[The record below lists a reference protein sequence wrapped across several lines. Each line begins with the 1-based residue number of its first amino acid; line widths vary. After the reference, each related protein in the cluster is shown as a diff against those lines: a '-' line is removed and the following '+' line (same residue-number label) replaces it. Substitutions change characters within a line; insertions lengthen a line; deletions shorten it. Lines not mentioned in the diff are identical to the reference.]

1 MHRLVLVAFYN
12 LFAKTK
18 TLLESVD
25 SSAGINQFLF
35 AGKVRMALGANFNTD
50 GFLGRAGLPSSATST
65 FDDHGLVVRMD
76 TLFHCVHL
84 FHIRQS
90 TYISRNKRISQ
101 TAENCKGFLK
111 KSHEK
116 SEFFYFPHWDFLT
129 EKKISFLFTF
139 RGRCAI
145 LKPKKRTGGYYGLS
159 QKTELPLPS

>member
-18 TLLESVD
+18 TLLESVN
-25 SSAGINQFLF
+25 SSASINQFLF
-35 AGKVRMALGANFNTD
+35 AGKVRMALRANFNAD
-50 GFLGRAGLPSSATST
+50 RLLGGSSLPSSAAST
-65 FDDHGLVVRMD
+65 LDDGGLVVGMD

-101 TAENCKGFLK
+101 TAEKCKGFLK

-116 SEFFYFPHWDFLT
+116 SKKFL
-129 EKKISFLFTF
+129 ISQAGIF
-139 RGRCAI
+139 
-145 LKPKKRTGGYYGLS
+145 S
-159 QKTELPLPS
+159 